1 MSSAAARPRVRAEID
16 EAHKWDLSDIYPDWS
31 SWDGSRKELEALI
44 GEYAALKGTL
54 ASGANT
60 HLRFG
65 RFEHLA
71 AKVHAVL
78 HRSSP

>member
-16 EAHKWDLSDIYPDWS
+16 EAHKWDLSDIYPDWP

-54 ASGANT
+54 ASGANRLLMAYT
-60 HLRFG
+60 TDLP
-65 RFEHLA
+65 LSN
-71 AKVHAVL
+71 L
-78 HRSSP
+78 HEVTV